1 MQSTGGQRVAEE
13 KTVLERRRD
22 SLVQNLF
29 VIILR
34 YLVSSEEIE
43 PHRGGHIKLLNQ
55 YYDSGLF
62 VASGRQVPGNGGIIL
77 AKSDNRKA
85 LEEILQQDPF
95 SIHRLAEYQIFEF
108 TPSRHSDTFK
118 TVLQ

>member
-1 MQSTGGQRVAEE
+1 M
-13 KTVLERRRD
+13 
-22 SLVQNLF
+22 QNLF
-29 VIILR
+29 VVILR
-34 YLVSSEEIE
+34 YLVPSEAVE
-43 PHRGGHIKLLNQ
+43 PHRKSHIEFLNQ

-108 TPSRHSDTFK
+108 TPSRHSEAFK
-118 TVLQ
+118 AVLD